1 MEGLVLPVLL
11 FALACLVLALMS
23 GAGRG
28 VVAACQQ
35 AWDDRRIR
43 KLLQLELPPSH
54 YTVLHHVELPGDREP
69 LLVDH
74 LVVSVYGIFVIKQ
87 DSRSGRISGKPGD
100 ARWQRSNFLGQKQFA
115 NPLFECVSQVKALRL
130 LLGLDASLLNFVMVF
145 TGTVEFLN
153 PMPVNVTRLDGL
165 PLFIEGKDK
174 LLIDFD
180 QLPLL
185 VGRIRAAQPGAGV
198 LRQAA
203 QPASR

>member
-11 FALACLVLALMS
+11 FVLACLVLCIKLGAL
-23 GAGRG
+23 
-28 VVAACQQ
+28 AAWQQ

-43 KLLQLELPPSH
+43 KLLQLDLPPSH
-54 YTVLHHVELPGDREP
+54 YSVLHHVELPGDKEP
-69 LLVDH
+69 LQIDH
-74 LVVSVYGIFVIKQ
+74 LVISVYGIFVIKK

-100 ARWQRSNFLGQKQFA
+100 ARWQQSGLFGTQQFA

-130 LLGLDASLLNFVMVF
+130 LLGLDASLLNFVLVF
-145 TGTVEFLN
+145 TGNVTLGN

-165 PLFIEGKDK
+165 SLFIEGKDK

-180 QLPLL
+180 VLPIL
-185 VGRIRAAQPGAGV
+185 VGRIRAAQPLAGLDRNSV
-198 LRQAA
+198 